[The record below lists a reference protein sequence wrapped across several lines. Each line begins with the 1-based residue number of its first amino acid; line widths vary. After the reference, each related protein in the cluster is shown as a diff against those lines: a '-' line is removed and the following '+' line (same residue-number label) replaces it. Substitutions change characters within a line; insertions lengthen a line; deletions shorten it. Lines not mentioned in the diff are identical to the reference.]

1 MMKKSQK
8 IALAAVVALG
18 LAGAAAVPVIGYAQA
33 WHGQHGFM
41 GGGPEHVEGRIAY
54 LKTEL
59 KITDAQ
65 AQDWDKV
72 AAAMRANAKSF
83 GQLRDEARA
92 NRDKPQTAVER
103 LDRMERFSQARA
115 KAITSFADAFKP
127 LYDRMSDDQRKA
139 ADALLEPHHHRG

>member
-1 MMKKSQK
+1 MRKSQK

-18 LAGAAAVPVIGYAQA
+18 LAGAAAVPLVGHAQSWA
-33 WHGQHGFM
+33 GHGGFM
-41 GGGPEHVEGRIAY
+41 RGGPEHVEGRIAY

-59 KITDAQ
+59 KITDGQ
-65 AQDWDKV
+65 VQDWEKV
-72 AAAMRANAKSF
+72 AGVMRENAKTL

-92 NRDKPQTAVER
+92 SRDKSQTAVER
-103 LDRMERFSQARA
+103 LDWIERFAQARA
-115 KAITSFADAFKP
+115 KAITGFADAFKP